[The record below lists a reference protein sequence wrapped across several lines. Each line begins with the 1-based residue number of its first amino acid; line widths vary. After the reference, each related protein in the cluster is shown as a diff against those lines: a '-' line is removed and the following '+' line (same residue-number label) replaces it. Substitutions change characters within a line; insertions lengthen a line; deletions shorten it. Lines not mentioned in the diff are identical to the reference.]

1 MAGSGAGADRRSYDT
16 GASADVQGGLQ
27 AVVAR
32 LEEVIGQRDRQVK
45 AAMADF
51 TADGVADEYH
61 GKEQRWN
68 SASQEVRN
76 IIQLVKSTLEMN
88 DSTAQSTLARAKAAV
103 DNIG

>member
-1 MAGSGAGADRRSYDT
+1 MAGAGSDRRSYDT
-16 GASADVQGGLQ
+16 GASADAQGNIQ

-68 SASQEVRN
+68 RASTEVRN
-76 IIQLVKSTLEMN
+76 IIGLLKSTLEQN
-88 DSTAQSTLARAKAAV
+88 DGTAQSTIQRAKSAV

>member
-1 MAGSGAGADRRSYDT
+1 MAGAGSDRRSYDT
-16 GASADVQGGLQ
+16 GASADAQGNIQ

-51 TADGVADEYH
+51 TADGVAEEYH

-68 SASQEVRN
+68 LASNEVRN
-76 IIQLVKSTLEMN
+76 IISLLKSTLEQN
-88 DSTAQSTLARAKAAV
+88 DGTAQSTIQRAKAAV